1 MENRTK
7 IVLGLAAAG
16 VVAYLVFRPKKSA
29 SQTNFSGDAV
39 PKILKDWKDNFD
51 NKRLEEITNN
61 YTPDGILVSTF
72 GDILYGRNE
81 IKDYFAGLFEKDNLS
96 VDYLGNPDIKD
107 LKDVK
112 VYTGLY
118 QFNYSE
124 NGVINTIKARYSFI
138 SQDIDGKTYIFKQ
151 HSSIAN

>member
-1 MENRTK
+1 MDKQTK
-7 IVLGLAAAG
+7 ILLGLAAV
-16 VVAYLVFRPKKSA
+16 VVAYLVLRPKKSA
-29 SQTNFSGDAV
+29 SQTNFSGDAI

-51 NKRLEEITNN
+51 NKRLEGITNN

-72 GDILYGRNE
+72 GDILNGRNE
-81 IKDYFAGLFEKDNLS
+81 IKDYFAGLFKKDNLS
-96 VDYLGNPDIKD
+96 VDYLGNPDVKD

-118 QFNYSE
+118 QFNYLE
-124 NGVINTIKARYSFI
+124 NGKMNHVKARYSFI
-138 SQDIDGKTYIFKQ
+138 SQDIDGMTYILKQ

>member
-1 MENRTK
+1 MEKQTK
-7 IVLGLAAAG
+7 ILLGLSA
-16 VVAYLVFRPKKSA
+16 VVLAYLVLRPKKSA

-72 GDILYGRNE
+72 GDILNGRNE
-81 IKDYFAGLFEKDNLS
+81 IKDYFEGLFKKDNLS
-96 VDYLGNPDIKD
+96 VDYLGNPDVKD

-118 QFNYSE
+118 QFNYLE
-124 NGVINTIKARYSFI
+124 NGVMNHVKARYSFI
-138 SQDIDGKTYIFKQ
+138 SQDIDNKTYIFKQ

>member
-1 MENRTK
+1 MQKNLK
-7 IVLGLAAAG
+7 IGLGLAAVA
-16 VVAYLVFRPKKSA
+16 VAYLVFRPKKSA

-72 GDILYGRNE
+72 GDILNGRNE

-96 VDYLGNPDIKD
+96 VDYLGNPDVKD

-118 QFNYSE
+118 QFNYLE
-124 NGVINTIKARYSFI
+124 NGVMNHVKARYSFI
-138 SQDIDGKTYIFKQ
+138 SKDIDNQTYIFKQ

>member
-7 IVLGLAAAG
+7 IVLGLAAVG
-16 VVAYLVFRPKKSA
+16 VAYLVFRPKKSA
-29 SQTNFSGDAV
+29 SQKNFSGDAV
-39 PKILKDWKDNFD
+39 PKILKDWKYNFD

-72 GDILYGRNE
+72 GDILNGRNE
-81 IKDYFAGLFEKDNLS
+81 IKDYFSGLFEKDNLS
-96 VDYLGNPDIKD
+96 VDYLGNPDVKD

-118 QFNYSE
+118 QFNYLE
-124 NGVINTIKARYSFI
+124 NGVMNNVKARYSFI
-138 SQDIDGKTYIFKQ
+138 SQDIDGEIYIFKQ